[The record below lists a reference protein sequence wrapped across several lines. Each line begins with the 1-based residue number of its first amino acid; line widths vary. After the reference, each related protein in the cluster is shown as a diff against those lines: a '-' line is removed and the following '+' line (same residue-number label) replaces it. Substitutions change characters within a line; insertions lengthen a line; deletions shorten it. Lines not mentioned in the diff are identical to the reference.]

1 MKFTSRHAALLASLT
16 LACGGDGDDGN
27 TGGFTTAAVETGT
40 GSGPDG
46 ETGTATAGDGDGDSG
61 DGDGDTGDGDG
72 DGDTGDGDGD
82 PGDGD
87 GDSGDGDGDGDT
99 GDGDGD
105 AGDGDGDTGE
115 NPLEAAA
122 CDAVLNGTPEMLVA
136 AISAGDAATAPV
148 VANGASFYMITLPD
162 GAAGFVQLEIPE
174 WETTRW
180 FFTVP
185 DIDYTITTDANAQ
198 TPGPREL
205 VAACPDAGITGQ
217 SVFFPHWTPATIEF
231 GATGPREI
239 PFMIIPQ

>member
-1 MKFTSRHAALLASLT
+1 MTQRLRHFVPTFQSPDRLRAAVWVLPIAVLLAGCDSEPNT
-16 LACGGDGDDGN
+16 PADDGSSETGDGD
-27 TGGFTTAAVETGT
+27 T
-40 GSGPDG
+40 
-46 ETGTATAGDGDGDSG
+46 G

-72 DGDTGDGDGD
+72 DT
-82 PGDGD
+82 
-87 GDSGDGDGDGDT
+87 GDGDGDT